1 MEDEKIFKL
10 ALFTTIFG
18 LVGMMFSASYVTPQ
32 NVEIS
37 DIDRS
42 MLDKEVSI
50 EGLVTDVSKSQNGET
65 YFWS

>member
-50 EGLVTDVSKSQNGET
+50 
-65 YFWS
+65 